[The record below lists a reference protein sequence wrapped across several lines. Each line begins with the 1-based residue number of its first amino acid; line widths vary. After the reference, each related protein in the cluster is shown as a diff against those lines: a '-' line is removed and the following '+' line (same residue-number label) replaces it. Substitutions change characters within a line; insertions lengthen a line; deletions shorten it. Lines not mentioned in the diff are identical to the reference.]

1 MKAPARLW
9 WGGFVFGALVV
20 ACGIGPSLLPDTG
33 DGDPLHASL
42 LPPLSRVT
50 LLELADGRILMSPE
64 VTVDDDVY
72 LVRGSRSTSS
82 VAADEIV
89 DQGAVRLWLG
99 SDRFGRDVVR
109 RLLEGGR
116 ISLVVAA
123 LGVTVALIVGLGV
136 GLAAATGGRITDTLL
151 MRTVDALLAFPI
163 LLLLILLSA
172 LFRPGPAL
180 LIAVLGLSSWM
191 GLARLVRGQVLS
203 LRTRTFIQA
212 ARVAGTRWPRMWTLH
227 YLPNLKAPVAQDTA
241 LQMGNLVLAEATLS
255 FLGLG
260 LPATLPS
267 WGRMVA
273 EGQRVMID
281 GWWLSVF
288 PGLAITALVISLA
301 LIGDGLQQSGDASA

>member
-1 MKAPARLW
+1 LL
-9 WGGFVFGALVV
+9 WGGVVLCFLVV
-20 ACGIGPSLLPDTG
+20 ACGIGPLLLPETG

-50 LLELADGRILMSPE
+50 LLELTDGRTLMSTH
-64 VTVDDDVY
+64 VALDGDVY
-72 LVRGSRSTSS
+72 RVRGPRSTSS
-82 VAADEIV
+82 IASDEIAAKSV
-89 DQGAVRLWLG
+89 VRLWLG
-99 SDRFGRDVVR
+99 SDRFGRDVLR

-123 LGVTVALIVGLGV
+123 LGVTVALLIGLGV
-136 GLAAATGGRITDTLL
+136 GLAAATGGRIADAVL

-172 LFRPGPAL
+172 LFRPGPVL
-180 LIAVLGLSSWM
+180 LIVVLGLSSWM

-212 ARVAGTRWPRMWTLH
+212 ARVAGTRWSRMWTLH

-260 LPATLPS
+260 IPATMPS

-273 EGQRVMID
+273 EGQRVMLD

-301 LIGDGLQQSGDASA
+301 LIGDGLQETSEASA

>member
-1 MKAPARLW
+1 VSSIPA
-9 WGGFVFGALVV
+9 
-20 ACGIGPSLLPDTG
+20 D
-33 DGDPLHASL
+33 
-42 LPPLSRVT
+42 
-50 LLELADGRILMSPE
+50 E
-64 VTVDDDVY
+64 VTARRV
-72 LVRGSRSTSS
+72 
-82 VAADEIV
+82 
-89 DQGAVRLWLG
+89 VRLWLG
-99 SDRFGRDVVR
+99 SDRFGRDVLR

-116 ISLVVAA
+116 ISLAVAA
-123 LGVTVALIVGLGV
+123 LGVTVALLVGLGV
-136 GLAAATGGRITDTLL
+136 GLTAATAGGVADSIL

-191 GLARLVRGQVLS
+191 GLARLARGQVLS

-260 LPATLPS
+260 IPANLPS
-267 WGRMVA
+267 WGGMVA
-273 EGQRVMID
+273 EGQRVMLD

-288 PGLAITALVISLA
+288 PGLAITTLVISLA
-301 LIGDGLQQSGDASA
+301 LIGDGLQQSSEASA

>member
-1 MKAPARLW
+1 MKTQRRLV
-9 WGGFVFGALVV
+9 WGVAGFGVLVL
-20 ACGIGPSLLPDTG
+20 ACSLGPFLLTDTG

-50 LLELADGRILMSPE
+50 ILKLTDGRTLMSPE
-64 VTVDDDVY
+64 VTTVGGLY
-72 LVRGSRSTSS
+72 QVRGIRSTSS
-82 VAADEIV
+82 IPSQEVVA
-89 DQGAVRLWLG
+89 QTGGRLWLG
-99 SDRFGRDVVR
+99 SDRFGRDVLR

-116 ISLVVAA
+116 ISLAVAA
-123 LGVTVALIVGLGV
+123 FGVTIALVVGLFV
-136 GLAAATGGRITDTLL
+136 GLAAATGGWMADAVL
-151 MRTVDALLAFPI
+151 MRTVDALLAFPL

-172 LFRPGPAL
+172 LFRPGPVV

-203 LRTRTFIQA
+203 LRARSFIQA

-260 LPATLPS
+260 IPATLPS
-267 WGRMVA
+267 WGGMVA
-273 EGQRVMID
+273 EGQRVMLD
-281 GWWLSVF
+281 GWWLSIF

-301 LIGDGLQQSGDASA
+301 LIGDGLQKSSEASA

>member
-1 MKAPARLW
+1 MNASRSLV
-9 WGGFVFGALVV
+9 WGIAGLGILVL
-20 ACGIGPSLLPDTG
+20 ACGLGPFLLADTG
-33 DGDPLHASL
+33 DGDPLHGSL
-42 LPPLSRVT
+42 LPPLSRIT
-50 LLELADGRILMSPE
+50 ILELTDGRTLMSPD
-64 VTVDDDVY
+64 VTFESGLY
-72 LVRGSRSTSS
+72 LVRGPRSTSS
-82 VAADEIV
+82 IPSDEVAAET
-89 DQGAVRLWLG
+89 GARLWLG
-99 SDRFGRDVVR
+99 SDRFGRDVLR

-116 ISLVVAA
+116 ISLAVAA
-123 LGVTVALIVGLGV
+123 LGVTIALVVGLFV
-136 GLAAATGGRITDTLL
+136 GLAAATGGWLADAVL
-151 MRTVDALLAFPI
+151 MRTVDALLAFPM

-172 LFRPGPAL
+172 LFRPGPVV

-203 LRTRTFIQA
+203 LRTRSFIQA

-260 LPATLPS
+260 IPATLPS

-273 EGQRVMID
+273 DGQRVMLD

-301 LIGDGLQQSGDASA
+301 LIGDGLQKSGKASA

>member
-1 MKAPARLW
+1 MNAPPRLV
-9 WGGFVFGALVV
+9 WGGVVLGLLVV
-20 ACGIGPSLLPDTG
+20 ACSIGPFLLPDTR

-50 LLELADGRILMSPE
+50 LLELTDGRTLMSPD
-64 VTVDDDVY
+64 VASDGDVY
-72 LVRGSRSTSS
+72 RVQGPRSTSS
-82 VAADEIV
+82 IASDEIAAKRV
-89 DQGAVRLWLG
+89 VRLWLG
-99 SDRFGRDVVR
+99 SDRFGRDVLR

-123 LGVTVALIVGLGV
+123 LGVTVALLIGLGV
-136 GLAAATGGRITDTLL
+136 GLAAATGGRIADTVL

-172 LFRPGPAL
+172 LFRPGPVL
-180 LIAVLGLSSWM
+180 LIVVLGLSSWM

-227 YLPNLKAPVAQDTA
+227 YLPNLKAPVVQDTA

-260 LPATLPS
+260 IPATMPS

-273 EGQRVMID
+273 EGQRVMLD

-301 LIGDGLQQSGDASA
+301 LIGDGLQQTGEASA

>member
-1 MKAPARLW
+1 MNASRSLV
-9 WGGFVFGALVV
+9 WGVAGLGVLIL
-20 ACGIGPSLLPDTG
+20 ACGLGPFLLAATD

-50 LLELADGRILMSPE
+50 ILELTDGRTLMSPE
-64 VTVDDDVY
+64 VTSEGGLY

-82 VAADEIV
+82 IPSDDVASET
-89 DQGAVRLWLG
+89 GARLWLG
-99 SDRFGRDVVR
+99 SDRFGRDVLR

-116 ISLVVAA
+116 ISLAVAA
-123 LGVTVALIVGLGV
+123 LGVTIALVVGLFV
-136 GLAAATGGRITDTLL
+136 GLAAATGGWVADAVL
-151 MRTVDALLAFPI
+151 MRTVDALLAFPM

-172 LFRPGPAL
+172 LFRPGPVV

-203 LRTRTFIQA
+203 LRTRSFIQA

-260 LPATLPS
+260 IPATLPS

-273 EGQRVMID
+273 EGQRVMLD

-301 LIGDGLQQSGDASA
+301 LIGDGLQRQGEASA

>member
-1 MKAPARLW
+1 VKTRRSLL
-9 WGGFVFGALVV
+9 WGGIIFFALIV
-20 ACGIGPSLLPDTG
+20 ACILGPFLLPNTG

-42 LPPLSRVT
+42 LAPFSRVT
-50 LLELADGRILMSPE
+50 VLELIDGRTLMSPE
-64 VTVDDDVY
+64 VASEDGNY
-72 LVRGSRSTSS
+72 WLHGPSRVSS
-82 VAADEIV
+82 IPKDKVAARRV
-89 DQGAVRLWLG
+89 VRLWLG
-99 SDRFGRDVVR
+99 SDRFGRDVLR

-116 ISLVVAA
+116 ISLAVAA
-123 LGVTVALIVGLGV
+123 LGVTVALLVGLGV
-136 GLAAATGGRITDTLL
+136 GLAAATAGRVADSIL

-212 ARVAGTRWPRMWTLH
+212 ARVTGTRWPRMWLLH

-260 LPATLPS
+260 IPATLPS
-267 WGRMVA
+267 WGGMVA
-273 EGQRVMID
+273 EGQRVMLD
-281 GWWLSVF
+281 GWWLSIF

-301 LIGDGLQQSGDASA
+301 LIGDGLQQSSEGST

>member
-1 MKAPARLW
+1 VKVRRSLA
-9 WGGFVFGALVV
+9 WGGITFVVLVV
-20 ACGIGPSLLPDTG
+20 ACVLGPFVLPETG

-42 LPPLSRVT
+42 LAPLSRVT
-50 LLELADGRILMSPE
+50 VLELVDGRTLMSPDVTFEGGAYLLRGPSRMLSIPEDE
-64 VTVDDDVY
+64 VTTRR
-72 LVRGSRSTSS
+72 L
-82 VAADEIV
+82 
-89 DQGAVRLWLG
+89 VRLWLG
-99 SDRFGRDVVR
+99 SDRFGRDSLR

-116 ISLVVAA
+116 ISLAVAA
-123 LGVTVALIVGLGV
+123 LGVTVALLVGLGV
-136 GLAAATGGRITDTLL
+136 GLTAATAGRIADSIL

-163 LLLLILLSA
+163 MLLLILLSA

-212 ARVAGTRWPRMWTLH
+212 ARVAGTRWPRMWALH

-260 LPATLPS
+260 IPATLPS
-267 WGRMVA
+267 WGGMVA
-273 EGQRVMID
+273 EGQRVMLD

-288 PGLAITALVISLA
+288 PGLAITTLVVSLA
-301 LIGDGLQQSGDASA
+301 LIGDGLQQSSEGSA

>member
-1 MKAPARLW
+1 MKAPTRLV
-9 WGGFVFGALVV
+9 WGVVVFGVLVC
-20 ACGIGPSLLPDTG
+20 ACGIGPFLLPDTS
-33 DGDPLHASL
+33 DGDPLHGSL

-50 LLELADGRILMSPE
+50 LLELADGRTLMSPD
-64 VTVDDDVY
+64 VTVDGDVF
-72 LVRGSRSTSS
+72 LVRGTRSTSTI
-82 VAADEIV
+82 AAEEV
-89 DQGAVRLWLG
+89 TAEGVVRLWLG
-99 SDRFGRDVVR
+99 SDRFGRDVLR

-123 LGVTVALIVGLGV
+123 LGVTIALVMGLGV
-136 GLAAATGGRITDTLL
+136 GLAAATGGRIADAVL

-260 LPATLPS
+260 IPATLPS

-273 EGQRVMID
+273 EGQRVMLD

-301 LIGDGLQQSGDASA
+301 LIGDGLQQSGEGSA